1 MFSFKVNVLL
11 IALTTCVITMLFCR
25 KNPFSILKRSIKY
38 ILTDKMSLALLV
50 MLFSILAINKLQ
62 LKYEGLF
69 AITNYATYFYRVE
82 GELLSVVQAQFYNPT
97 LTLVLT
103 YFYVIVFTSM
113 LIVSLFVYCYNQD
126 PVALRVFCLAIMLN
140 YLIAIPFFMFFGV
153 TEVWFIHPKVKFLIP
168 QFYPNFEL
176 EYRKMSGIDNSF
188 PSLHTSI
195 SITMALVAYYFKY
208 RWFGKLLFACAVV
221 ILFSIL
227 YLGIHWF
234 ADLAAGL
241 ILAFLSV
248 KMAMLLVTGRNRVL
262 PKYSRRL
269 NG

>member
-1 MFSFKVNVLL
+1 MFSFKVNVIL
-11 IALTTCVITMLFCR
+11 ITLTTCIITMILCR
-25 KNPFSILKRSIKY
+25 KNPFSILKRSIRY
-38 ILTDKMSLALLV
+38 IFADKQSLVLLV
-50 MLFSILAINKLQ
+50 LLFSILAINKLQ
-62 LKYEGLF
+62 LKYEGIF
-69 AITNYATYFYRVE
+69 AITNYAIYFYRIE
-82 GELLSVVQAQFYNPT
+82 GEMLSAVQAQFYNPT
-97 LTLVLT
+97 LTFVLT

-126 PVALRVFCLAIMLN
+126 PIALRVFCLAIMLN

-176 EYRKMSGIDNSF
+176 EYRKMSGLDNSF

-195 SITMALVAYYFKY
+195 SITMALVAYHFNY
-208 RWFGKLLFACAVV
+208 RWFGKMLFACAVV

-227 YLGIHWF
+227 YLGIHWV
-234 ADLAAGL
+234 ADLVAGL
-241 ILAFLSV
+241 LLAFLSV
-248 KMAMLLVTGRNRVL
+248 KMATLLVTRRSRAM
-262 PKYSRRL
+262 PKFTRRL